1 MRLVHAAA
9 PLLLLTF
16 TACGSNKPPK
26 SPDGPPPLPPP
37 ETASNNQGNNGGDH
51 PPPLPPP
58 DQVQVQKGEPAVAEQ
73 QWIPGKYMGQAMRIV
88 GDAARTLEQKSKFGF
103 AKEHACLM
111 GAYLKKGEV
120 IDISLSLKSGREYAF
135 IGGGSQHAID
145 IDLGI
150 LDDADK
156 VLKADMD
163 KDPAPAFRWRPPA
176 DASYKVR
183 IKLQDSRASGDFV
196 ALAVMEEG
204 GYAIPASNLI
214 KSFETTLTIAA
225 AASSKVKKLGKKGL
239 IFHENKNWSFFGV
252 VLKPGE
258 MNTFSGFKFDG
269 AAVMAA
275 GGDDSTDNLDLFVK
289 DASNAV
295 LEKDVAPDATPVVV
309 FNPPDKAA
317 RYKVG
322 VKQASQKGAT
332 LASVVILDIEN

>member
-1 MRLVHAAA
+1 MRLAHVT
-9 PLLLLTF
+9 PLLLLCVTA
-16 TACGSNKPPK
+16 ACGSAPPPK
-26 SPDGPPPLPPP
+26 AA
-37 ETASNNQGNNGGDH
+37 E

-58 DQVQVQKGEPAVAEQ
+58 DAGNNQGSAANPPPLPPPDPTPPKPVEPAVAEQ
-73 QWIPGKYMGQAMRIV
+73 QWVPGKYMGQAMRIV

-120 IDISLSLKSGREYAF
+120 IDISLALKSGREYAF

-183 IKLQDSRASGDFV
+183 LKLQDSRASGDFV

-204 GYAIPASNLI
+204 GYAIPAANLI

-225 AASSKVKKLGKKGL
+225 TASTKVKKLGKKGL

-258 MNTFSGFKFDG
+258 MNTFSGFKFDSS
-269 AAVMAA
+269 AVVAA
-275 GGDDSTDNLDLFVK
+275 GGDDSTDNLDLFIK
-289 DASNAV
+289 DAGNAV
-295 LEKDVAPDATPVVV
+295 LEKDDAPDANPVVV

-322 VKQASQKGAT
+322 VKQTSRKGVT
-332 LASVVILDIEN
+332 LATVAILDIEN